1 MKKGKTALIAV
12 TAAFLCVL
20 SGIFI
25 GRNTKG
31 NYLELPNRQDQVQT
45 DLSGSTESANLGKVN
60 INTADRRQLMLLP
73 GIGEAL
79 ADRIIDERSKNG
91 PFSSPEDLTRVEGIG
106 EKKLADMLDFITIG
120 ESQ

>member
-31 NYLELPNRQDQVQT
+31 NYLELPSGQEEMQT
-45 DLSGSTESANLGKVN
+45 ALSGTAETAEPGKVN
-60 INTADRRQLMLLP
+60 INTAGSRQLMLLP
-73 GIGEAL
+73 GVGEVL

-91 PFSSPEDLTRVEGIG
+91 PFSSPEDLTRVDGIG
-106 EKKLADMLDFITIG
+106 EKKLADMLDFITVG
-120 ESQ
+120 GSQ